1 MNTDIFPE
9 AEYFLSSFLLGVLL
23 LFFYDWFRILRR
35 MIRHTWFFVAL
46 EDIVFWA
53 IGGIISFYLVYEK
66 NYGIVRA
73 YAGFGMVLG
82 MWLYYR
88 TISKHFVLGVTHFLK
103 KTGHVIYQFFYRL
116 TYPLRFIVLKCS
128 KTAGKIESKW
138 KEKEAKRKKRLEEEK
153 LAKQKQEELKLE
165 KKKQEKELEQKKKQ
179 EEIEKRKRE
188 KEQKKEQQRKKEQKK
203 KKTKK
208 EQLENKKQLEN
219 KEQLKNKKQDND
231 KEQNKKQQREEEDK
245 KKKRKDKKRKNEKEN

>member
-188 KEQKKEQQRKKEQKK
+188 KEQQRKKEQKK

-245 KKKRKDKKRKNEKEN
+245 KKKRKDKKRKNEKKN